1 MHTNIHAYP
10 MHSHKYKVN
19 MNSVNHLT
27 SLFNRA
33 GKQKSKNNKKK
44 KRKRKPHTIDS
55 TAVTPAYKKGRR
67 NGTVLTASW
76 RQRRRERERG
86 IHAYLD

>member
-55 TAVTPAYKKGRR
+55 TAVTPAYKKRKKEW
-67 NGTVLTASW
+67 NSINSELETET
-76 RQRRRERERG
+76 ERELSL
-86 IHAYLD
+86 IHI